1 MSKLTDALQPI
12 IAAAQ
17 ARAKKALDANND
29 GKVDAADFELM
40 ATIAK
45 TAAEA
50 RTDSWVQRF
59 GSLPVFLAGVAAG
72 GGVATFLFVRFGG

>member
-1 MSKLTDALQPI
+1 MSKLTEALKPI
-12 IAAAQ
+12 IDAAQ
-17 ARAKKALDANND
+17 NRARKALDANAD

-72 GGVATFLFVRFGG
+72 AGAATFLFLRFGG